1 MGNEKTTRRKP
12 TLGEWAISVLV
23 AGAIIMIAWMGAH
36 DFMDYA
42 IERAY
47 QKMRAVE
54 TMNRE
59 LQDHRLIVIPK
70 EPVAREI

>member
-1 MGNEKTTRRKP
+1 MVNEKTTRRKP
-12 TLGEWAISVLV
+12 NFGEWVISVLV

-47 QKMRAVE
+47 QKMRAME
-54 TMNRE
+54 MMNRE
-59 LQDHRLIVIPK
+59 LQDHRLIVKPK
-70 EPVAREI
+70 EPVVREI